1 MGQMTLT
8 ELFNKFL
15 AACGAITIIA
25 AAVAAV
31 KHLFRPAISI
41 RERVAALEQKDEKQQ
56 QQNRD
61 TNELLE
67 ELVETN
73 KLLCRSMMVLLD
85 HSITGNG
92 IENIKQVKS
101 ELVQYLTEK

>member
-15 AACGAITIIA
+15 AACGAVTIIA

-41 RERVAALEQKDEKQQ
+41 RERVAALEEKDEKQQ
-56 QQNRD
+56 QCNRD
-61 TNELLE
+61 TNEMLE
-67 ELVETN
+67 EIIETN

>member
-15 AACGAITIIA
+15 AACGAVTIIA

>member
-1 MGQMTLT
+1 MTLT

-15 AACGAITIIA
+15 AACGAVTIIA

>member
-67 ELVETN
+67 EIVETN

>member
-15 AACGAITIIA
+15 AACGAVTIIA

-41 RERVAALEQKDEKQQ
+41 RERVAALEEKDEKQQ
-56 QQNRD
+56 QQNVN

-67 ELVETN
+67 ELIETN
-73 KLLCRSMMVLLD
+73 RLLCKSMIALLD

-92 IENIKQVKS
+92 IDDIKQVRS
-101 ELVQYLTEK
+101 DLLTYLAEK